1 MRAWQLQPVYMC
13 SCLMIIWFSFQVSST
28 YTVLHLRIHSV
39 KYDTKV
45 LNCGRAQ
52 KFYIYS
58 HPSVGGG
65 GLRSSDPHIRYE
77 TIRCG
82 ARGQH
87 SKYSLL
93 QKLTGTDP
101 CPLLYNTTNV
111 LPPICVVT
119 FKTQI
124 PSNWTFMPSWTGK
137 VNYTT
142 GSFKAVLAG
151 NSQWLKCC
159 SLKDWA
165 FVESGKFTTV
175 LSQHC

>member
-45 LNCGRAQ
+45 LYCGRAQ

-77 TIRCG
+77 TIRSDTMWG
-82 ARGQH
+82 ERATAEANIQNTLAF
-87 SKYSLL
+87 KNL
-93 QKLTGTDP
+93 QVQIHALYCIILP
-101 CPLLYNTTNV
+101 MYCLLYV
-111 LPPICVVT
+111 SLHSRL
-119 FKTQI
+119 K
-124 PSNWTFMPSWTGK
+124 
-137 VNYTT
+137 
-142 GSFKAVLAG
+142 
-151 NSQWLKCC
+151 SQATEHLCQVG
-159 SLKDWA
+159 L
-165 FVESGKFTTV
+165 VR
-175 LSQHC
+175 